1 VTKVPKFPPNRG
13 PEVFRG
19 QVLHTMD
26 YSRME
31 HGDAAELI
39 RGRRVVVVGSG
50 KSGLDT
56 AAQCADAN
64 GDSRPLSLLFYY
76 CIFLWGING
85 TVLPT
90 QMIN

>member
-1 VTKVPKFPPNRG
+1 VGRYGVTKVPTFPPNRG
-13 PEVFRG
+13 PEVFHG

-26 YSRME
+26 YSRTE

-50 KSGLDT
+50 KSGLYT

-64 GDSRPLSLLFYY
+64 GDTGLLSPL
-76 CIFLWGING
+76 
-85 TVLPT
+85 LPL
-90 QMIN
+90 

>member
-1 VTKVPKFPPNRG
+1 
-13 PEVFRG
+13 
-19 QVLHTMD
+19 MD

-64 GDSRPLSLLFYY
+64 GDTGLLSPLLL
-76 CIFLWGING
+76 L
-85 TVLPT
+85 
-90 QMIN
+90 